1 MDHTCK
7 NCTNDIELNFC
18 SHCGQKKYKR
28 IDRKYLID
36 EVQYIAIH
44 TNKGFF
50 YSIKKILKNPGQTAR
65 DFIEGNRV
73 NHYKPIYLAFVLSG
87 LSTFIAYN
95 IIDFNSMIVKYYT
108 ELGLPMTNSS
118 QILAKLSN
126 YNSILSLLLIPIFAI
141 FTRLMFRKEGQN
153 YYEHVIMNAFFQC
166 FYTIIYI
173 FTYPLLY
180 IFKDNAGSF
189 SLILNGLLLITP
201 LLSVWFYKGF
211 YPKMTIGKIF
221 LKVIAVCIIVTFTI
235 LLITFTGGILYV
247 ILFKKH

>member
-1 MDHTCK
+1 MDHACK
-7 NCTNDIELNFC
+7 NCTNDIEQNFC

-36 EVQYIAIH
+36 EIQYIAIH

-73 NHYKPIYLAFVLSG
+73 NHYKPIYLAFLLSG

-95 IIDFNSMIVKYYT
+95 IIDFNSMIVKYYADM
-108 ELGLPMTNSS
+108 GLPVTTSN
-118 QILAKLSN
+118 QVIAKVSN
-126 YNSILSLLLIPIFAI
+126 YISFLSLLLIPIFAI

-173 FTYPLLY
+173 LIYPLLY
-180 IFKDNAGSF
+180 IFKENVTAF
-189 SLILNGLLLITP
+189 SLILNGLFLITP
-201 LLSVWFYKGF
+201 LLSIWFYKGF
-211 YPKMTIGKIF
+211 YPKMSIGKIL
-221 LKVIAVCIIVTFTI
+221 LKVITIFITVLLSFIILTFVA
-235 LLITFTGGILYV
+235 GV
-247 ILFKKH
+247 IYALFFKKH